1 MWNIIAIEG
10 IDRIGKSTFIEKL
23 IEHINENKYFVY
35 SNQKYVVEKP
45 TIGIN
50 TLKKIG
56 YPLQDVP
63 HIMELRNIGLFEEL
77 LFQAQEN
84 KKEDKFIIRD
94 RFNLS
99 ELAYGISY
107 RPGKFCYVFPEEKEP
122 FLLYRKWNDWF
133 EEELDKVA
141 KVTLVTFVLDK
152 NSYPNEDEAISASAL
167 VKVNEAFKELH
178 EKSHFKN
185 KLLIELHKDPE
196 TGMTDI
202 LDHIYDICWKVFGK
216 VKYKEGKKR
225 MWLYHDEVSKKV
237 TLNFGNVYT
246 YVGRY
251 NKDGIFYTFIGDAID
266 PVDLFKILKESYDE
280 LYDGF
285 LSDNRNYYRFP
296 NGYMSITL
304 LGAKWIN
311 YKIQELIYK
320 KISDIDAI
328 ATPELPFPGPLD
340 KDGLPF

>member
-1 MWNIIAIEG
+1 MWTILAIEG

-23 IEHINENKYFVY
+23 SEHIDKNGYFVY
-35 SNQKYVVEKP
+35 SNQKFVVEKP

-56 YPLQDVP
+56 YPLQDVL

-84 KKEDKFIIRD
+84 KNQDKYIIRD

-141 KVTLVTFVLDK
+141 KVVLVTFVLDK
-152 NSYPNEDEAISASAL
+152 TSYPNEDEAISASAL

-185 KLLIELHKDPE
+185 KLLIELHKNPE

-202 LDHIYDICWKVFGK
+202 LDHIYDICWKIFGK
-216 VKYKEGKKR
+216 LKYKEDKKR
-225 MWLYHDEVSKKV
+225 MWLYHDEVSNKI

-246 YVGRY
+246 YVGEYRQ
-251 NKDGIFYTFIGDAID
+251 DGIFYTCSGDAID
-266 PVDLFKILKESYDE
+266 PIDLFKILIESYDE
-280 LYDGF
+280 LYDGM
-285 LSDNRNYYRFP
+285 LSNILNYDRWP
-296 NGYMSITL
+296 NGWMSITP
-304 LGAKWIN
+304 LGEKWIN
-311 YKIQELIYK
+311 DKIQELIYK
-320 KISDIDAI
+320 KIADIDAI
-328 ATPELPFPGPLD
+328 TSELPFQEPSD
-340 KDGLPF
+340 KDELPF

>member
-23 IEHINENKYFVY
+23 SEHIDKNGYFVY
-35 SNQKYVVEKP
+35 SNQKFVVEKP

-84 KKEDKFIIRD
+84 KNQDKYIIRD

-141 KVTLVTFVLDK
+141 KVVLVTFVLDK
-152 NSYPNEDEAISASAL
+152 TSYPNEDEAISASAL

-185 KLLIELHKDPE
+185 KLLIELHKNPE

-202 LDHIYDICWKVFGK
+202 LDHIYDICWKIFGK
-216 VKYKEGKKR
+216 LKYKDYKKQ
-225 MWLYHDEVSKKV
+225 MWLYHDEVSNKV

-246 YVGRY
+246 YVGEYRQ
-251 NKDGIFYTFIGDAID
+251 DGIFYTCSGDAID
-266 PVDLFKILKESYDE
+266 PIDLFKILIESYDE
-280 LYDGF
+280 LYDGM
-285 LSDNRNYYRFP
+285 LSNILNYDRWP
-296 NGYMSITL
+296 NGWMSITP
-304 LGAKWIN
+304 LGEKWIN
-311 YKIQELIYK
+311 DKIQELIYK
-320 KISDIDAI
+320 KIADIDAI
-328 ATPELPFPGPLD
+328 TSELPFQEPSD
-340 KDGLPF
+340 KDELPF